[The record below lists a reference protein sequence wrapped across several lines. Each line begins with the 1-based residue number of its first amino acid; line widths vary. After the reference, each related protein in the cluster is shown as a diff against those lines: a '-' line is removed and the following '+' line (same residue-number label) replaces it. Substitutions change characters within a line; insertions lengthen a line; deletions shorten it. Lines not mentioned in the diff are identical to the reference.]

1 MAVPVTSLA
10 QTDPGGSVG
19 PVTTRRVELFA
30 GADPFVLESG
40 ATLAPVEVA
49 YETYGQLNDDRS
61 NGVFI
66 CHALTGDAHAAGHHG
81 DPAHPGWWDNFIG
94 PGKPV
99 DTDRFFVICANLL
112 GGCMGTTGPSSL
124 DPATGEP
131 LDDVLVFRVADEE
144 MKSMWLVQR
153 PSVYFTTEHFQGHPW
168 ILLRLPALAEIDYD
182 ELYEL
187 VSDAWLARAPKRV
200 AKSWLAD
207 QGLEDESE

>member
-1 MAVPVTSLA
+1 MVSLH
-10 QTDPGGSVG
+10 D
-19 PVTTRRVELFA
+19 VEKIALTM
-30 GADPFVLESG
+30 PG
-40 ATLAPVEVA
+40 ATKELRD
-49 YETYGQLNDDRS
+49 DDRPAFL
-61 NGVFI
+61 VDHKLF
-66 CHALTGDAHAAGHHG
+66 CFHRTQRRDA
-81 DPAHPGWWDNFIG
+81 
-94 PGKPV
+94 
-99 DTDRFFVICANLL
+99 
-112 GGCMGTTGPSSL
+112 L
-124 DPATGEP
+124 DPTTGEP
-131 LDDVLVFRVADEE
+131 IDDVLVFRVADEE